1 VRVVVTGLADVVKEI
16 AKQKKAYNKA
26 VDNAVLA
33 TAVNIQRDA
42 VLGINKQQR
51 DLGDKGSKRGTKR
64 HYSGPEGDFPNTDL
78 GGLVGSIAVQH
89 MKGTKEAIVFSD
101 LDYAAYLEF
110 VLNRPWLSLASE
122 GKEKVLKENILTF
135 TNKALK

>member
-1 VRVVVTGLADVVKEI
+1 MRVVVTGLADVMKEI
-16 AKQKKAYNKA
+16 AKQRRLYNKG

-33 TAVNIQRDA
+33 TAVNIQRDSI
-42 VLGINKQQR
+42 LGINKQKR
-51 DLGDKGSKRGTKR
+51 KPDDKGTKR
-64 HYSGPEGDFPNTDL
+64 GKKRHYASPEGEFPNTDL
-78 GGLVGSIAVQH
+78 GGLVGSIKVQH
-89 MKGTKEAIVFSD
+89 NKGTKEAIIYSD

-122 GKEKVLKENILTF
+122 GKDKVLKENILTF

>member
-1 VRVVVTGLADVVKEI
+1 MRVVVTGLSAVVKEI
-16 AKQKKAYNKA
+16 AKQQKLYNKG

-42 VLGINKQQR
+42 VLGINKQER
-51 DLGDKGSKRGTKR
+51 KPDDKGSKRGNKR
-64 HYSGPEGDFPNTDL
+64 HYASPEGGFPNTDL
-78 GGLVGSIAVQH
+78 GGLVGSISVQH
-89 MKGTKEAIVFSD
+89 NKGTKEAIVYSD

-110 VLNRPWLSLASE
+110 VLDRPWLSLASE